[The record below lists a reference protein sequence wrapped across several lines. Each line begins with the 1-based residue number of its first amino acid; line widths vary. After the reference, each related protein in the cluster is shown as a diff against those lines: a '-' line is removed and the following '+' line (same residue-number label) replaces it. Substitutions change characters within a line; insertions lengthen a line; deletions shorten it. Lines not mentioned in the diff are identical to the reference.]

1 MPISTGRLPMAF
13 HENAGFLATNVG
25 EESTGVHDSVVWI
38 FAGEPTCGGSVL
50 GPRLWVV
57 AGAACSVESLS
68 GAVVV
73 TLSRPPEVFGALPPA
88 LERKALQFVEANR
101 DVLVRYWRGRMDTQQ
116 MIDVLARV

>member
-1 MPISTGRLPMAF
+1 
-13 HENAGFLATNVG
+13 
-25 EESTGVHDSVVWI
+25 
-38 FAGEPTCGGSVL
+38 
-50 GPRLWVV
+50 
-57 AGAACSVESLS
+57 
-68 GAVVV
+68 VVV

>member
-1 MPISTGRLPMAF
+1 MSTSTERLSHAF
-13 HENAGFLATNVG
+13 HENAGFLAANLG
-25 EESTGVHDSVVWI
+25 DESTGVDGAVVWI
-38 FAGEPTCGGSVL
+38 FAGEPTRSGSVL

-57 AGAACSVESLS
+57 AGAACSVENLS

-88 LERKALQFVEANR
+88 LERKALQFVEVNR

-116 MIDVLARV
+116 MIDRLARV